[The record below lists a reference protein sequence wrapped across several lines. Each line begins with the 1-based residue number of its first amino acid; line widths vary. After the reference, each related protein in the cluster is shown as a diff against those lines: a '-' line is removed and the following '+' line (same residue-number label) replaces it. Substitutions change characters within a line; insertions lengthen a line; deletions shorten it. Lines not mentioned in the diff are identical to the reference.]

1 MRMRMAWLC
10 WVVAGSAAAQVGSTT
25 LTGKVKADAEERAR
39 VGVADLLRT
48 LCPEQCVLLG
58 VEARVEEETSADA
71 PPGFEQ
77 VTPGAKLP
85 VLRSL
90 SATVLLDEEL
100 PSPFRTKAR
109 SLVSERLKALGAAPA
124 VNIQTVKF
132 PPRNA
137 PHLDGEDKAKKDEP
151 FPKPPDAARE
161 EPVLTPWE
169 RVQERL

>member
-1 MRMRMAWLC
+1 MQLHLDRALVALC
-10 WVVAGSAAAQVGSTT
+10 FVAAGSAVAQGTATT
-25 LTGKVKADAEERAR
+25 MLTGKVKADAEERAR
-39 VGVADLLRT
+39 AEVADLLRT
-48 LCPEQCVLLG
+48 LCPEQCVLLA
-58 VEARVEEETSADA
+58 VEARVEEETSSDA

-85 VLRSL
+85 VVRSL

-100 PSPFRTKAR
+100 PSPFRSKAR

-137 PHLDGEDKAKKDEP
+137 PHLGGEDKAKKDKL
-151 FPKPPDAARE
+151 FTKRPDAAKD
-161 EPVLTPWE
+161 EPVLSPWE
-169 RVQERL
+169 